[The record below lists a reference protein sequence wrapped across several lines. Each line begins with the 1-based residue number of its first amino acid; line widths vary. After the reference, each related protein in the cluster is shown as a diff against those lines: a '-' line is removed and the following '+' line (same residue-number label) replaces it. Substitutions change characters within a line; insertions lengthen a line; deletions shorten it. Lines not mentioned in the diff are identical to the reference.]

1 MFLCIDAKMHAFLL
15 EATMARVTINLPDE
29 LHRAL
34 KAAAAR
40 RGRTIG
46 SMVAESLEAY
56 GIKSRTDA
64 AALVERARKRARLSE
79 EEALELAVRETA
91 EHRTS

>member
-1 MFLCIDAKMHAFLL
+1 
-15 EATMARVTINLPDE
+15 MARVTINLPDE

-56 GIKSRTDA
+56 GIKSRADA
-64 AALVERARKRARLSE
+64 AALVERARAKARLAE
-79 EEALELAVRETA
+79 DDALELAVRETGK
-91 EHRTS
+91 HRSS